1 MARRWREGAHSPS
14 EEELIFLEQLHEEGR
29 QLELAGAGGQRWRL
43 QNEGWTCRRLDLFSS
58 GRIMCRRGGSEHGLG
73 REESRSGRSCGGVG
87 EEELWRIRSLPF
99 GGVLGTHMLA
109 LTGYICSPIAN
120 L

>member
-58 GRIMCRRGGSEHGLG
+58 GRIMCGRGGNEHGLG
-73 REESRSGRSCGGVG
+73 REESRSGRSCGGAG
-87 EEELWRIRSLPF
+87 EEELRRLRSLPF
-99 GGVLGTHMLA
+99 GEVLGTHMLA
-109 LTGYICSPIAN
+109 LTGYICSSIAD